1 MSTDTQFGGEDEHW
15 KALRMGDNTAFEHI
29 YRSHVQT
36 LHRFG
41 LSINPNEDLVSDAIH
56 DVFIDIWNK
65 REKISP
71 TDNVKFYLLKSLK
84 NRIIRKTS
92 NELRRDTLHNNWQD
106 LTSEDS
112 LEDSEFEQNT
122 EQALNGFLN
131 ELSDRQKEIIRLR
144 FYEDL
149 SHNQIAELLNMNGQ
163 SAKNLLHRA
172 IESLRKK
179 FDYNLIICFLIN
191 YF

>member
-1 MSTDTQFGGEDEHW
+1 MSKDAQFDGEDEHW
-15 KALRMGDNTAFEHI
+15 KALRKGDNTAFEYI

-84 NRIIRKTS
+84 NRIIRQTS

-106 LTSEDS
+106 LTSNDSFEDS
-112 LEDSEFEQNT
+112 KFEQNT

-131 ELSDRQKEIIRLR
+131 ELSERQKEIIRLR

-149 SHNQIAELLNMNGQ
+149 SHNQIAELLNMNMQ

-172 IESLRKK
+172 VESLRKK
-179 FDYNLIICFLIN
+179 FDYNLIVCFLIN

>member
-1 MSTDTQFGGEDEHW
+1 MSRDTQFDGEDEYW

-29 YRSHVQT
+29 YRSQVQT

-41 LSINPNEDLVSDAIH
+41 LSINPNEELVSDAIH
-56 DVFIDIWNK
+56 DVFIDIWEK

-71 TDNVKFYLLKSLK
+71 TNNVKFYLLKSLK
-84 NRIIRKTS
+84 NRIIRRTS
-92 NELRRDTLHNNWQD
+92 NELRRDTLHHNWQD
-106 LTSEDS
+106 LTSADS
-112 LEDSEFEQNT
+112 LEDLEFEPNT
-122 EQALNGFLN
+122 EQALNRYLN

-149 SHNQIAELLNMNGQ
+149 SHNQIAELLNMNKQ
-163 SAKNLLHRA
+163 STKNLLHRA
-172 IESLRKK
+172 IETLRKK
-179 FDYNLIICFLIN
+179 FDYNLIVCFLIH

>member
-1 MSTDTQFGGEDEHW
+1 MSKDTQFDSEDEYW
-15 KALRMGDNTAFEHI
+15 KALRMGDNSALEHI
-29 YRSHVQT
+29 YRSHIQT

-41 LSINPNEDLVSDAIH
+41 LSINANEDLVSDAIH

-65 REKISP
+65 KEKISP

-84 NRIIRKTS
+84 NRIIRQTS

-112 LEDSEFEQNT
+112 LVDSEFEQNT

-149 SHNQIAELLNMNGQ
+149 NHNQIAELLNMNMQ